1 MRDGHRRPK
10 APVTLLVHGACCMKK
25 GTIELC
31 GADRWAEEWAR
42 ERQVPYLGMPAR
54 WTADGNG
61 ADPWRNGRMAALP
74 GVGGVLG
81 CLWT

>member
-1 MRDGHRRPK
+1 MKLIVTGGRDYRDR
-10 APVTLLVHGACCMKK
+10 AAAFRTLDKIHAKTPITLVVHGACMKK

-54 WTADGNG
+54 WTAKGEWSRPP
-61 ADPWRNGRMAALP
+61 A
-74 GVGGVLG
+74 
-81 CLWT
+81 